1 MRAQDFL
8 TERDIKVEI
17 PINITIPQDGGDPK
31 VSVADKDKS
40 PGDETEAEK
49 VMVSP
54 LQQEIEMAK
63 AEQGKDSPVIDE
75 LTDDDETVGAEENKP
90 KEAGAAAYGV
100 YGEDQEL
107 EHLKALL
114 SELDSEV

>member
-1 MRAQDFL
+1 MRATDFI

-31 VSVADKDKS
+31 GSVADKDKS
-40 PGDETEAEK
+40 PVDETEAEK

-54 LQQEIEMAK
+54 LQQEVELAK
-63 AEQGKDSPVIDE
+63 AQQGKDSPVIDE
-75 LTDDDETVGAEENKP
+75 LTDDDETVGSEENKP

-100 YGEDQEL
+100 YDEDQEL
-107 EHLKALL
+107 DEFKALL
-114 SELDSEV
+114 QELR

>member
-1 MRAQDFL
+1 MRATDFI

-40 PGDETEAEK
+40 PGDESEAEK

-54 LQQEIEMAK
+54 LQQEVELAK
-63 AEQGKDSPVIDE
+63 AAQGKESPVIDE
-75 LTDDDETVGAEENKP
+75 LTDDDEEVGAEDDVNE
-90 KEAGAAAYGV
+90 ET
-100 YGEDQEL
+100 DEL
-107 EHLKALL
+107 AQFKALL
-114 SELDSEV
+114 KELK

>member
-1 MRAQDFL
+1 MRATDFI

-40 PGDETEAEK
+40 PGDESEAEK

-54 LQQEIEMAK
+54 LQQEVELAK
-63 AEQGKDSPVIDE
+63 AAQGKESPVIDE
-75 LTDDDETVGAEENKP
+75 LTDDDEEVGAEDDVNE
-90 KEAGAAAYGV
+90 ET
-100 YGEDQEL
+100 DEL
-107 EHLKALL
+107 AQFKALL
-114 SELDSEV
+114 EELK

>member
-8 TERDIKVEI
+8 TERSIKVSI

-31 VSVADKDKS
+31 VSVADQTEKDDS
-40 PGDETEAEK
+40 EAEK

-63 AEQGKDSPVIDE
+63 AAQGKESPVIDE
-75 LTDDDETVGAEENKP
+75 LTDDDEEVGEEDEDKRMYDEAEELSQLKSIL
-90 KEAGAAAYGV
+90 KELV
-100 YGEDQEL
+100 
-107 EHLKALL
+107 
-114 SELDSEV
+114 

>member
-1 MRAQDFL
+1 MRATDFI

-40 PGDETEAEK
+40 LGDETEAEK

-54 LQQEIEMAK
+54 LQQEVELAK
-63 AEQGKDSPVIDE
+63 AAQGKHSPVIDE
-75 LTDDDETVGAEENKP
+75 LTDDDEEVGAEDDVNEQT
-90 KEAGAAAYGV
+90 
-100 YGEDQEL
+100 DEL
-107 EHLKALL
+107 AQFKALL
-114 SELDSEV
+114 KELT

>member
-1 MRAQDFL
+1 MRATDFI

-40 PGDETEAEK
+40 PGDESEAEK

-54 LQQEIEMAK
+54 LQQEVELAK
-63 AEQGKDSPVIDE
+63 AAQGKESPVIDE
-75 LTDDDETVGAEENKP
+75 LTDDDEEVGAEDDVNE
-90 KEAGAAAYGV
+90 ET
-100 YGEDQEL
+100 DEL
-107 EHLKALL
+107 AQFKALL
-114 SELDSEV
+114 DELK

>member
-1 MRAQDFL
+1 MRATDFI

-40 PGDETEAEK
+40 PGDESEAEK

-54 LQQEIEMAK
+54 LQQEVELAK
-63 AEQGKDSPVIDE
+63 AAQGKESPVIDG
-75 LTDDDETVGAEENKP
+75 LTDDDEEVGAEDDVNE
-90 KEAGAAAYGV
+90 ET
-100 YGEDQEL
+100 DEL
-107 EHLKALL
+107 AQFKALL
-114 SELDSEV
+114 DELK

>member
-1 MRAQDFL
+1 MRATDFI

-49 VMVSP
+49 VMC
-54 LQQEIEMAK
+54 MF
-63 AEQGKDSPVIDE
+63 G
-75 LTDDDETVGAEENKP
+75 DDR
-90 KEAGAAAYGV
+90 
-100 YGEDQEL
+100 
-107 EHLKALL
+107 
-114 SELDSEV
+114 